1 MATYRYRHYTQLT
14 PHATHHNT
22 QHPTPSIYLCC
33 FGYYYPSVET
43 HFAVLAQTYVTSCL
57 PFPCFSIVCVS
68 AGVSLIIVATALL
81 FLRISR
87 SEDQKE
93 SLSSARIQRSHAPIP
108 TRGSC
113 FRFFVGSIFW
123 SCKHWSPSRGY
134 LERAKQP
141 TSHPISQLGIQPSPP
156 PPV

>member
-1 MATYRYRHYTQLT
+1 MHCLGAATPYRLSTGAKMATYRCRHYTQLT

-68 AGVSLIIVATALL
+68 AGVYLSFLLLLLGCFCVSPDQRIRKHLYIIGKDSAKSCPL
-81 FLRISR
+81 FLLVTLVSA
-87 SEDQKE
+87 
-93 SLSSARIQRSHAPIP
+93 SLWGPSSGAAG
-108 TRGSC
+108 TA
-113 FRFFVGSIFW
+113 
-123 SCKHWSPSRGY
+123 SPSRG
-134 LERAKQP
+134 
-141 TSHPISQLGIQPSPP
+141 SD
-156 PPV
+156 